1 LVWATPSASDNRR
14 KKNMSQNSSSTS
26 KRISTYL
33 MMIVLIVLALSI
45 VSLLLSVNA
54 FAAGNDMLAGFLLVI
69 GFIAMALSVYVLL
82 QSRKRAA
89 SMKIEAPKVMTT
101 IECKKCNFK
110 SIRQFQRGDF
120 VFKDLD
126 PCQKCNENMII
137 TAIYKEVKEKEKTY
151 NV

>member
-1 LVWATPSASDNRR
+1 
-14 KKNMSQNSSSTS
+14 MSQNSSSTS

-89 SMKIEAPKVMTT
+89 SLKIEAPKVMTT

>member
-1 LVWATPSASDNRR
+1 
-14 KKNMSQNSSSTS
+14 MSQNSSSTS
-26 KRISTYL
+26 RRISTYL

-54 FAAGNDMLAGFLLVI
+54 FTAGNDMLAGFLLVI

>member
-1 LVWATPSASDNRR
+1 
-14 KKNMSQNSSSTS
+14 MSKNSSSATT
-26 KRISTYL
+26 KISTYL

-45 VSLLLSVNA
+45 VALILAVNVYPSRPDMAVFLLL
-54 FAAGNDMLAGFLLVI
+54 I
-69 GFIAMALSVYVLL
+69 GFIAMGLSVYMLF

-101 IECKKCNFK
+101 IECKKCGFK
-110 SIRQFQRGDF
+110 SVREFQRGDF

-126 PCQKCNENMII
+126 ACQKCNDKMII

-151 NV
+151 GV